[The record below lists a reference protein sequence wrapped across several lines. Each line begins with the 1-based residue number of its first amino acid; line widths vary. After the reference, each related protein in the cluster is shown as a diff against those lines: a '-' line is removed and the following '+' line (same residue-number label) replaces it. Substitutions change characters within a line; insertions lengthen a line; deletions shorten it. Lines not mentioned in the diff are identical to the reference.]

1 MGAAPQALKFFN
13 GIAIPNVRQSR
24 NGVNSR
30 GLMLKAEIRVLEK
43 TEEFRK
49 CETAQKSIWGG
60 LSVAAEVMLVT
71 QKAGGAVLGAFVK
84 GKLVGF
90 IYALL
95 ARRNGKIIHWSHMM
109 GIMPAYRSQG
119 VGLQLKLA
127 HRDLALS
134 QGIKSICWTY
144 DPLQSRNASLNLSKL
159 GARVE
164 EYIVDYYGR
173 FHSIIEQGLPSDRFV
188 VNWPI
193 ASKGIALHL
202 SGQKNRTRVPDGP
215 IINVTTTNHKGFL
228 ANRKIDLGRREP
240 RLVVEIPT
248 DTDRMREEVLS
259 LARRWR
265 LQTREIFQ
273 NYLSRGYSVSGFLTE
288 NMHDDRGS
296 CFYLLRRN

>member
-1 MGAAPQALKFFN
+1 
-13 GIAIPNVRQSR
+13 
-24 NGVNSR
+24 
-30 GLMLKAEIRVLEK
+30 MLRPEIKILENA
-43 TEEFRK
+43 EEFRK

-95 ARRNGKIIHWSHMM
+95 ARRNGQIIHWSHMM
-109 GIMPAYRSQG
+109 GILPAYRCQG
-119 VGLQLKLA
+119 LGLQLKLA
-127 HRDLALS
+127 HRNLALS

-144 DPLQSRNASLNLSKL
+144 DPLQSRNASLNMSKL

-164 EYIVDYYGR
+164 EYVVDYYGR
-173 FHSIIEQGLPSDRFV
+173 FHSIIEQGLPSDRFF

-193 ASKGIALHL
+193 ALKSVALHL
-202 SGQKNRTRVPDGP
+202 AGQKSRTEVPDVP
-215 IINVTTTNHKGFL
+215 KINVTAINNRGFL
-228 ANRKIDLGRREP
+228 VNRKIDLSRRESS
-240 RLVVEIPT
+240 LLVEIPT
-248 DTDRMREEVLS
+248 DTDRMRAESLP

-273 NYLSRGYSVSGFLTE
+273 NYLSKDYSVNGFLTE
-288 NMHDDRGS
+288 NPHSPGAR

>member
-1 MGAAPQALKFFN
+1 MIPAALPPQTGGKLLW
-13 GIAIPNVRQSR
+13 GS
-24 NGVNSR
+24 
-30 GLMLKAEIRVLEK
+30 MLKPEIRIIEK

-95 ARRNGKIIHWSHMM
+95 ARRNGQIIHWSHMM
-109 GIMPAYRSQG
+109 GIFPEYRSQG
-119 VGLQLKLA
+119 FGLQLKLA
-127 HRDLALS
+127 HRKLALS
-134 QGIKSICWTY
+134 QGIESICWTY

-164 EYIVDYYGR
+164 EYVANYYGR
-173 FHSIIEQGLPSDRFV
+173 FHSSIEQGLPSDRFV

-193 ASKGIALHL
+193 ASKSIARHL
-202 SGQKNRTRVPDGP
+202 AGGRSRIEIPDVPK
-215 IINVTTTNHKGFL
+215 INLTTTNNKGFL
-228 ANRKIDLGRREP
+228 VNHKVDLSRQETK
-240 RLVVEIPT
+240 LLVEIPVET
-248 DTDRMREEVLS
+248 DLMRAKALA

-265 LQTREIFQ
+265 IQTREIFMG
-273 NYLSRGYSVSGFLTE
+273 YFSKGYSVGGFLTE
-288 NMHDDRGS
+288 NQNADGPR
-296 CFYLLRRN
+296 CFYLIRRN